1 MNRRT
6 RDAEVDDLLKRA
18 MPVIHSAFQG
28 YYRLSEKEAGEAE
41 GELSMWFHRY
51 ARRSGIAQ
59 APVRSLTLSLFLAAC
74 QYGRSL
80 QIWKHEGQEADENLA
95 RALAREPGDLAS
107 ELAERLERSN

>member
-1 MNRRT
+1 MNTRT

-28 YYRLSEKEAGEAE
+28 YYRLSEKEAREAE
-41 GELSMWFHRY
+41 GELSMWFHRF
-51 ARRSGIAQ
+51 ARRSGIAET
-59 APVRSLTLSLFLAAC
+59 PVRSLTLSLFLAAC

-80 QIWKHEGQEADENLA
+80 QIWKSEGQDADENLA

-107 ELAERLERSN
+107 ELAERLERSS

>member
-1 MNRRT
+1 MN
-6 RDAEVDDLLKRA
+6 
-18 MPVIHSAFQG
+18 
-28 YYRLSEKEAGEAE
+28 EKEAREAE
-41 GELSMWFHRY
+41 AELSMWFHRY

-80 QIWKHEGQEADENLA
+80 QLWKYEGQQADENLA

-107 ELAERLERSN
+107 ELAEHLERGS

>member
-1 MNRRT
+1 MT
-6 RDAEVDDLLKRA
+6 
-18 MPVIHSAFQG
+18 
-28 YYRLSEKEAGEAE
+28 EKEAREAE

-59 APVRSLTLSLFLAAC
+59 SPVRSLTLSLFLAAC

-80 QIWKHEGQEADENLA
+80 QIWKYEGQEADENLA

-107 ELAERLERSN
+107 ELAEHLERGS

>member
-1 MNRRT
+1 MNTRT
-6 RDAEVDDLLKRA
+6 RDAEVDELLKRA
-18 MPVIHSAFQG
+18 RPVIHSAFQG
-28 YYRLSEKEAGEAE
+28 YYRLSEKESREAE

-80 QIWKHEGQEADENLA
+80 QIWKSEGQDADENLA
-95 RALAREPGDLAS
+95 RALAREPGDHAS
-107 ELAERLERSN
+107 ELADRHERSL

>member
-1 MNRRT
+1 MNKRT

-18 MPVIHSAFQG
+18 MPVIHSAFQT
-28 YYRLSEKEAGEAE
+28 YYRLSEKEAREAE

-51 ARRSGIAQ
+51 SRRSGIAQ

-80 QIWKHEGQEADENLA
+80 QIWKYEGQEADETLA
-95 RALAREPGDLAS
+95 LALAREPGDLAS
-107 ELAERLERSN
+107 ELAERLERRS